1 MFKGTRSSRKSIFF
15 SLLIGL
21 CVLTMGPCVSDLFHT
36 NKKESRYNLAKTK
49 VEELADYD
57 GVKGMS
63 SVEWMS
69 VYKQLGVHYEIENP
83 KKLTQENLDNYLLAY
98 GYSWED
104 GKYTR

>member
-1 MFKGTRSSRKSIFF
+1 MFKGTRSLRRTIFL

-21 CVLTMGPCVSDLFHT
+21 GVLTMGPCVSDFFYA
-36 NKKESRYNLAKTK
+36 NKKELRYNLAKTK

-63 SVEWMS
+63 PVEWMS
-69 VYKQLGVHYEIENP
+69 VYKQSGVHYEIENP
-83 KKLTQENLDNYLLAY
+83 KKLTQKNLDNYLLRY
-98 GYSWED
+98 GYFWKD

>member
-1 MFKGTRSSRKSIFF
+1 MFKGIRSSRKSIFF
-15 SLLIGL
+15 SLLLGL

-36 NKKESRYNLAKTK
+36 NKKELRYNLTKTK

-63 SVEWMS
+63 PVEWMS
-69 VYKQLGVHYEIENP
+69 VYKQLGVPYEIGNP
-83 KKLTQENLDNYLLAY
+83 KKLTQENLDDYLMRY
-98 GYSWED
+98 GYSRKD